1 MHQGISTFPVL
12 PLFIKISANMFPTR
26 DVAGRLI
33 RDKKLTEN
41 LSGFATALISD
52 NSWSEELQINENDKL
67 NFIKEILQKWVSKN
81 GIAATLTK
89 LVELLLLAKLD
100 SAAGIIQQ
108 GFGMYDKQLGPN
120 PPFT

>member
-1 MHQGISTFPVL
+1 
-12 PLFIKISANMFPTR
+12 MFPTR

-100 SAAGIIQQ
+100 SAAGKIQ
-108 GFGMYDKQLGPN
+108 
-120 PPFT
+120 

>member
-1 MHQGISTFPVL
+1 
-12 PLFIKISANMFPTR
+12 MFPTR

-41 LSGFATALISD
+41 LSGFATALSD
-52 NSWSEELQINENDKL
+52 DSWPEEVQVNENDKL
-67 NFIKEILQKWVSKN
+67 NFIKEILQRWVTKN
-81 GIAATLTK
+81 GMAATLSK
-89 LVELLLLAKLD
+89 LVELLLMAKLD
-100 SAAGIIQQ
+100 GAAGIIQQ